1 MADGGPLC
9 AGQVEIGRQSDA
21 GSVKVA
27 LRKERAES
35 MQLGKRADDPRIL
48 LRAVTAVK
56 EVRRRDLGIL
66 IDSGAQD
73 RLAVLI
79 ALPGIPCRRA
89 QRSQLLCGKA
99 DILAGQPAVG
109 AAEAAV
115 ERPSFMV
122 SANVFAPVSAAETF
136 SSRTVSPM
144 APAAAVSICVP
155 LAVTTAAVS

>member
-35 MQLGKRADDPRIL
+35 LQLGKRADDPRIL
-48 LRAVTAVK
+48 LRAVAAVK

-73 RLAVLI
+73 RLAVL
-79 ALPGIPCRRA
+79 
-89 QRSQLLCGKA
+89 
-99 DILAGQPAVG
+99 
-109 AAEAAV
+109 AEAA
-115 ERPSFMV
+115 SFRV
-122 SANVFAPVSAAETF
+122 SRMSFSFAPSKIGVATFQPRAWAA
-136 SSRTVSPM
+136 
-144 APAAAVSICVP
+144 
-155 LAVTTAAVS
+155 